1 VTPIE
6 PAVRLRLAACA
17 ASSRR
22 HLVEQRALDA
32 EYVADAARDAA
43 ECPLWPRAPYRVP
56 GWVLAHHEVFGEG
69 CQRLADGE
77 ALDDVQAWARDRMR
91 AHGRFADDTAEMLAN
106 TLERIRRDLRRG
118 HKPEE
123 AAA

>member
-1 VTPIE
+1 MIE

-22 HLVEQRALDA
+22 HLAEQRALDA
-32 EYVADAARDAA
+32 EYAADAARDAA
-43 ECPLWPRAPYRVP
+43 ECPLWPRAPFRVP

-77 ALDDVQAWARDRMR
+77 ALDDVQSWARDRMR
-91 AHGRFADDTAEMLAN
+91 GHGHGDDTAEMLAN
-106 TLERIRRDLRRG
+106 TVERIRRDLRRG
-118 HKPEE
+118 QKPEE